1 MISKTWE
8 DLLRVSFIVLT
19 VWAVNGILIFFL
31 LSRLD
36 AIVNVQLYNY
46 GLQFNSQ
53 WADPY
58 SSTMVLLMI
67 FIALPMVL
75 SAVVFALSLIALR
88 KKPLAFLLR
97 RKSATIPVQEVKEEE
112 QKTEEAPKKEVE
124 TETETENVQPDM
136 IPVTIET
143 EHKETMVEPEP
154 LEETRQEDV
163 GVIQPELIKVE
174 VCRPEPEV
182 ETTEIVEEE
191 PKAKETPGL
200 VISCPNCGK
209 VFSRPLVMLDFNKG
223 TTRLVNV
230 CPFCNQ
236 ILGESID
243 STKNGEKPKS

>member
-1 MISKTWE
+1 
-8 DLLRVSFIVLT
+8 
-19 VWAVNGILIFFL
+19 VNGILIFFL

-75 SAVVFALSLIALR
+75 SAVVFALSLIVLR

-97 RKSATIPVQEVKEEE
+97 RKSATIPVQEAKEEE
-112 QKTEEAPKKEVE
+112 QKTEEAEKSEIK
-124 TETETENVQPDM
+124 TEKENVQPEM
-136 IPVTIET
+136 IPVTIEAKH
-143 EHKETMVEPEP
+143 EETVVEPEP
-154 LEETRQEDV
+154 LEEPQQEDV

-174 VCRPEPEV
+174 MCKSESEI
-182 ETTEIVEEE
+182 ETTETIEE
-191 PKAKETPGL
+191 PKAKDTPGL

-243 STKNGEKPKS
+243 STKNGEKPKP